1 MTAPAAGVA
10 MLTGAAALDDRLAA
24 LEAERL
30 APVPRASHAVGVDA
44 GDLALVLHHVQASL
58 RATSLGGPRAR
69 PVACAMSSEVIA
81 AYHRLKAAVA
91 GRATAGTTR

>member
-1 MTAPAAGVA
+1 MTAPTAGTA
-10 MLTGAAALDDRLAA
+10 TLAGAAALDDRLAS

-30 APVPRASHAVGVDA
+30 APVPRASHAVGVDV

-69 PVACAMSSEVIA
+69 PVAGLMSGEVIA
-81 AYHRLKAAVA
+81 AYHRLEAAVA
-91 GRATAGTTR
+91 GRATAGTAR